1 MSEYELYTR
10 ILAPWLKPEKQ
21 DILIEKTERTDHI
34 AKVITGNKKI
44 FYTLYRYDQ
53 KEQKEKFLPFFNN
66 THDGEYGEAVFHTPE
81 DLLRFCDYILLA
93 EKNSVLYVLLL
104 ELKSGKN
111 GDAHKQLD
119 ATEVFME
126 FVKNTAKRISEVNGY
141 RGFDTQNIK
150 IRKIVLKPTPKSK
163 PSTNK
168 GKAPQV
174 DLNNSPIYFPSDILP
189 LYKFCI

>member
-10 ILAPWLKPEKQ
+10 ILAPWLKPENQ
-21 DILIEKTERTDHI
+21 DLLIEKTERKDHI
-34 AKVITGNKKI
+34 ARVITDNKKI
-44 FYTLYRYDQ
+44 FHTLYRYDQ
-53 KEQKEKFLPFFNN
+53 KEQKGKFLPFFNN
-66 THDGEYGEAVFHTPE
+66 THDGEYGEAEIPTPE

-93 EKNSVLYVLLL
+93 ERNSVLYVLLL

-126 FVKNTAKRISEVNGY
+126 FVKNTAKRISEANGY
-141 RGFDTQNIK
+141 RDFDTQNIK
-150 IRKIVLKPTPKSK
+150 IRKIVLKPAPQSK

-168 GKAPQV
+168 GKDPQMV
-174 DLNNSPIYFPSDILP
+174 LNNSPIYYSSNILP
-189 LYKFCI
+189 LYKFCR